1 MAFLTPTTGTEIQL
15 LLLSFVLSSVVGM
28 ERQFQQKS
36 AGVRTH
42 VLVALGATTF
52 TLVSAYGFT
61 EVPGAADGVDPS
73 RIAAQVVSW
82 RAGPACPPSRPP

>member
-1 MAFLTPTTGTEIQL
+1 MTFLTPTTGTELQL
-15 LLLSFVLSSVVGM
+15 LLLSFVLSSLVGM

-52 TLVSAYGFT
+52 TLVSAYGFAG
-61 EVPGAADGVDPS
+61 VAGGASAATSFTSATSAVW
-73 RIAAQVVSW
+73 IAFTS
-82 RAGPACPPSRPP
+82 ST